1 MLISR
6 QESVTFLPNLTADEL
21 AFQECIEVINANL
34 LPNMHSELDLLRQEN
49 AKLLA
54 ENAKI
59 KAKNVRLRQAI
70 KDNVVKL
77 TKLE

>member
-1 MLISR
+1 
-6 QESVTFLPNLTADEL
+6 
-21 AFQECIEVINANL
+21 
-34 LPNMHSELDLLRQEN
+34 MHSELDLLRQEN

-77 TKLE
+77 TKLEQSDKEKEIQITSQSSDIPLPDKDHSHLPH

>member
-1 MLISR
+1 
-6 QESVTFLPNLTADEL
+6 
-21 AFQECIEVINANL
+21 
-34 LPNMHSELDLLRQEN
+34 MHSELDLLRQEN

-77 TKLE
+77 TKLEQSDKEKGKLIAKLNYDFGKIK